1 VGVSVVV
8 SVLSY
13 ELMEKKFLGLKRYFE
28 ARETAAPPEAA
39 GQALLTTSPARPPSG
54 VPGR

>member
-1 VGVSVVV
+1 VVV

-13 ELMEKKFLGLKRYFE
+13 ELMEKKFLALKRYFE
-28 ARETAAPPEAA
+28 SREPAAPVEAEA
-39 GQALLTTSPARPPSG
+39 EPLLTTSPARPPSS